1 MDWGKEMLKW
11 IVKYRTRH
19 TDQNPVQSSVK
30 PNFLISAMPE
40 EAPLSPEESFEPI
53 MNDLTEKVLPGL
65 TGWESSKHFFA
76 YFKPHSSYPA
86 VIAEL
91 LCAGVNQMGF
101 DWVASPA
108 CTEMEIVTLDWLAK
122 FLNLPDKFLMSNKK
136 SPGGGVIQG
145 SAGESATVVLL
156 AAIAKT
162 KKRLA
167 LKNLERGKCVVYC
180 KNNIFFLIHLLIT
193 ITLTLTV
200 TLLYDSLAMI
210 HRYRSDARDRREEY
224 DDFGHKVTK
233 DQNLFRKSLR
243 VAM

>member
-1 MDWGKEMLKW
+1 
-11 IVKYRTRH
+11 
-19 TDQNPVQSSVK
+19 
-30 PNFLISAMPE
+30 MPD

-53 MNDLTEKVLPGL
+53 MKDLTEKVLPGL

-122 FLNLPDKFLMSNKK
+122 FLNLPEKFLMSNKK

-145 SAGESATVVLL
+145 SAGESATVILL

-162 KKRLA
+162 KKRLGV
-167 LKNLERGKCVVYC
+167 KNLERGKCVVYC
-180 KNNIFFLIHLLIT
+180 TDQTHAIVEKSTMILGTKLRKIKTFSENHPHCVFHAAAYKH
-193 ITLTLTV
+193 V
-200 TLLYDSLAMI
+200 SLMEQHPSNAVCTNVLGT
-210 HRYRSDARDRREEY
+210 RNVVEAAVA
-224 DDFGHKVTK
+224 HKVEKFVLISTDK
-233 DQNLFRKSLR
+233 AVKP
-243 VAM
+243 